1 MGSDSMLSSCIYEP
15 EQPCSTPCL
24 VNSPT
29 SQYDVQF
36 RLGTGATCHVMCAKV
51 VVEEQPMTTEIV
63 AIKVFHKRQLAY
75 YALSKKARTS
85 FAKRLARE
93 RDVLVAITESRSR
106 YLTPLFEAFQDKHN
120 IYFVLKPY
128 PLSLSDLI
136 GLMRDLG
143 KRLTVG
149 AIKFYASELLVAI
162 EQLHSLNIAHRDIK
176 PENIL
181 ISSSG
186 HLALADFGLSVHIPP
201 DDQCP
206 FTKQIRYDAVG
217 TPAYCAPE
225 LWHADVSKKGYLVA
239 ASDIWMYGA
248 VVLQMW
254 LSKRLPFFSA
264 EGEDRGVMFD
274 MYQLVE
280 YPIVADFLSSIIH
293 APEDLRPYI
302 PTIKAHKFFLA
313 TNWHSVCNRFDDQKR
328 ER

>member
-106 YLTPLFEAFQDKHN
+106 YLTPSLRPFKTSTISILSWYTLWFFLTFQHFSW
-120 IYFVLKPY
+120 YQQKPY

-254 LSKRLPFFSA
+254 LSKRLVRGRHYSEVLSSLSFEPFFSA

-280 YPIVADFLSSIIH
+280 YPSWQTSYL
-293 APEDLRPYI
+293 L
-302 PTIKAHKFFLA
+302 
-313 TNWHSVCNRFDDQKR
+313 
-328 ER
+328 